1 MTEEQLKAGLNDHLA
16 LGLTAWAEARGDA
29 AQGGSSVEERLAVMA
44 VCMNRA
50 ADVRHRWPKTVAGV
64 CLQPVQFSCW
74 NPGKDANHLALV
86 EQAQAALDGKV
97 IADGLLQETLFLADG
112 VLRGIIQDKTGGANH
127 YYAPKAMG
135 GKVPAWAKG
144 LRPVAVVGD
153 QLFFRL

>member
-1 MTEEQLKAGLNDHLA
+1 VTDDEIKGGLNDRLA

-44 VCMNRA
+44 VCRNRA
-50 ADVRHRWPKTVAGV
+50 ADTLHRWPKTVAGV

-74 NPGKDANHLALV
+74 NTGADVNHLALMA
-86 EQAQAALDGKV
+86 QAQAVLAGMIV
-97 IADGLLQETLFLADG
+97 ADRLLQETLYLADG
-112 VLRGIIQDKTGGANH
+112 VLAGIIADRTGGANH

-144 LRPVAVVGD
+144 RQPVAAVGD